1 MARVTAKEKI
11 INSTLDVMEGRGYR
25 AVSVEEIITHA
36 GVSKG
41 SFYHSFKSKEEL
53 AIQAL
58 EEYERRKREIIES
71 GSYLDIADP
80 VMRAIAFVQY
90 VEDKSTDLWQHGC
103 LLGSIAL
110 ESAQSHPMLLDRIG
124 KLFEEFEAGVE
135 IIFTPALLSR
145 EVSKVSSKE
154 LSRHFLA
161 VIEGAIVTAITHDNQ
176 DYIAEGIGHFKRYL
190 EYILADQR

>member
-1 MARVTAKEKI
+1 MTRVTAKEKI

-53 AIQAL
+53 AMQAL
-58 EEYERRKREIIES
+58 EEYERRGTEIIRS
-71 GSYLDIADP
+71 GSYRDIEDP

-90 VEDKSTDLWQHGC
+90 IEDKSTDLWQHGC
-103 LLGSIAL
+103 LLGSVAL
-110 ESAQSHPMLLDRIG
+110 EVAQSHPMLLDKIDE
-124 KLFEEFEAGVE
+124 LFEEFERGVAT
-135 IIFTPALLSR
+135 IFAPALR
-145 EVSKVSSKE
+145 AKKVKKVTGKE

-161 VIEGAIVTAITHDNQ
+161 VIEGGIVTAKTHGNQ
-176 DYIAEGIGHFKRYL
+176 EYLSQGIGHFKRYL
-190 EYILADQR
+190 EYILGDN